1 MQMATLKRR
10 VANPMPAFLVS
21 VNPKKRGAKM
31 ATRRRRRTRRRV
43 HRAAANPI
51 RRRRTTVHRR
61 RRRSVFASRRRR
73 SNPVVH
79 HRRRRAHRRRRNPV
93 ATRANFSQAVN
104 LSVGA
109 IGVGFVTP
117 LLSKY
122 VGSYLPFGQYNGP
135 VLTFGSGWVTS
146 KLFGLTNFTRRFADA
161 AFLAGTAAA
170 VIQLVSPIIRSVLG
184 VSLPANPLMSGP
196 YHHRG
201 MVRGIAAVPTN
212 QPPGM
217 AIPLPPPAASG
228 GMQGIGAYPTVGSFR
243 R

>member
-1 MQMATLKRR
+1 
-10 VANPMPAFLVS
+10 
-21 VNPKKRGAKM
+21 M

-51 RRRRTTVHRR
+51 RRRRATVHRR
-61 RRRSVFASRRRR
+61 RRRSVFARRR
-73 SNPVVH
+73 SNPVI
-79 HRRRRAHRRRRNPV
+79 HRRRRTHRRRRNPV
-93 ATRANFSQAVN
+93 LSRGTFSEAIN
-104 LSVGA
+104 LSFGA

-117 LLSKY
+117 ILSKY
-122 VGSYLPFGQYNGP
+122 VGSYLPFGAYNGP

-146 KLFGLTNFTRRFADA
+146 KLFEFIPFTRRFSHA

-184 VSLPANPLMSGP
+184 VSLPSAAGLSGP

-217 AIPLPPPAASG
+217 AIPLPPPAATG